1 MNQKQEKPLRWIA
14 SALNDLKKFPE
25 DVQDVMGY
33 ALDLAQHGQKH
44 PDAKPLYGF
53 SGAGVLEIVDDFDG
67 DTYRAIYTVKFE
79 GVIYLLHSFQ
89 KKSKHG
95 IATPQQDIEL
105 VKKRLK
111 IAQDDYLQL
120 TAKKMDEENKVDV
133 SSGNVFADL
142 GLSNPEERLLKA
154 ELVRKISEII
164 TNLNLTQVQV
174 AEILGIDQP
183 KVSLLIRGRLSGFS
197 TDRLIAYLNKLGS
210 DVEITVKPKPENRKF
225 AQTIVF

>member
-1 MNQKQEKPLRWIA
+1 MNEKQEKPLRWTA
-14 SALNDLKKFPE
+14 NALNDLKKFPE

-44 PDAKPLYGF
+44 PNAKPLHGF

-111 IAQDDYLQL
+111 IAQENYLQQ
-120 TAKKMDEENKVDV
+120 TTEKME
-133 SSGNVFADL
+133 
-142 GLSNPEERLLKA
+142 
-154 ELVRKISEII
+154 
-164 TNLNLTQVQV
+164 
-174 AEILGIDQP
+174 
-183 KVSLLIRGRLSGFS
+183 
-197 TDRLIAYLNKLGS
+197 
-210 DVEITVKPKPENRKF
+210 
-225 AQTIVF
+225 

>member
-1 MNQKQEKPLRWIA
+1 MNEKQEKPLRWIA

-44 PDAKPLYGF
+44 PNAKPLRGF

-95 IATPQQDIEL
+95 IATPKQDIEL
-105 VKKRLK
+105 VEKRLK
-111 IAQDDYLQL
+111 IAQENYLQQ
-120 TAKKMDEENKVDV
+120 TTEKME
-133 SSGNVFADL
+133 
-142 GLSNPEERLLKA
+142 
-154 ELVRKISEII
+154 
-164 TNLNLTQVQV
+164 
-174 AEILGIDQP
+174 
-183 KVSLLIRGRLSGFS
+183 
-197 TDRLIAYLNKLGS
+197 
-210 DVEITVKPKPENRKF
+210 
-225 AQTIVF
+225 

>member
-1 MNQKQEKPLRWIA
+1 MNEKQEKPLRWIA

-44 PDAKPLYGF
+44 PNAKPLHGF

-111 IAQDDYLQL
+111 IAQENYLQQ
-120 TAKKMDEENKVDV
+120 TTEKME
-133 SSGNVFADL
+133 
-142 GLSNPEERLLKA
+142 
-154 ELVRKISEII
+154 
-164 TNLNLTQVQV
+164 
-174 AEILGIDQP
+174 
-183 KVSLLIRGRLSGFS
+183 
-197 TDRLIAYLNKLGS
+197 
-210 DVEITVKPKPENRKF
+210 
-225 AQTIVF
+225 

>member
-44 PDAKPLYGF
+44 PDAKPLHGF
-53 SGAGVLEIVDDFDG
+53 SGAGVLEIVDYFDG

-95 IATPQQDIEL
+95 IATAQQDIEL

-111 IAQDDYLQL
+111 IAQDDYLQQ
-120 TAKKMDEENKVDV
+120 TAKKIE
-133 SSGNVFADL
+133 
-142 GLSNPEERLLKA
+142 
-154 ELVRKISEII
+154 
-164 TNLNLTQVQV
+164 
-174 AEILGIDQP
+174 
-183 KVSLLIRGRLSGFS
+183 
-197 TDRLIAYLNKLGS
+197 
-210 DVEITVKPKPENRKF
+210 
-225 AQTIVF
+225 

>member
-44 PDAKPLYGF
+44 PDAKPLHGF
-53 SGAGVLEIVDDFDG
+53 FGAGVLEIVDDFDG

-111 IAQDDYLQL
+111 IAQDDYLQS
-120 TAKKMDEENKVDV
+120 TAKKME
-133 SSGNVFADL
+133 
-142 GLSNPEERLLKA
+142 
-154 ELVRKISEII
+154 
-164 TNLNLTQVQV
+164 
-174 AEILGIDQP
+174 
-183 KVSLLIRGRLSGFS
+183 
-197 TDRLIAYLNKLGS
+197 
-210 DVEITVKPKPENRKF
+210 
-225 AQTIVF
+225 

>member
-1 MNQKQEKPLRWIA
+1 MNKQQEKPLRWIA

-44 PDAKPLYGF
+44 PHAKPLHGF

-95 IATPQQDIEL
+95 ISTPQQDIEL

-111 IAQDDYLQL
+111 IAQEDYLQQ
-120 TAKKMDEENKVDV
+120 
-133 SSGNVFADL
+133 
-142 GLSNPEERLLKA
+142 
-154 ELVRKISEII
+154 I
-164 TNLNLTQVQV
+164 TKDM
-174 AEILGIDQP
+174 E
-183 KVSLLIRGRLSGFS
+183 
-197 TDRLIAYLNKLGS
+197 
-210 DVEITVKPKPENRKF
+210 
-225 AQTIVF
+225 